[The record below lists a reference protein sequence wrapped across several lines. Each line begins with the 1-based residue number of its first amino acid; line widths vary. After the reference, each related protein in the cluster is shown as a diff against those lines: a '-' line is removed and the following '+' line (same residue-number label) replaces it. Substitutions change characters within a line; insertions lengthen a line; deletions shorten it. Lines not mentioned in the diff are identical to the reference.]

1 MSDVCAAAA
10 IAAAEGGIAGIV
22 GVAVGIANH
31 AIHPIVHLKAGNAGG
46 LLRNALLKLGLL
58 QSRKLGFDVGVYAVN
73 RPLGFAA
80 ALRHLALDAVAGLH
94 DGHVGAVL
102 RQSHLL
108 AELANVALHLV
119 AKIADAVSDVGQ
131 AVVDLSKLLAKQNLL
146 LAGGGGILP
155 ELTLT
160 IPAISAK
167 AEHEQEQNHDKEP
180 ARTPA
185 VLVIRSPCHSGDIA
199 KGHTVL
205 HVGNSF
211 HNFL

>member
-46 LLRNALLKLGLL
+46 L
-58 QSRKLGFDVGVYAVN
+58 SRKLGFDVGVYAVN

-167 AEHEQEQNHDKEP
+167 AEMNRNRTTIRNQPEP
-180 ARTPA
+180 QPFSSFAPRVTAAISLRDIPFSMWETPF
-185 VLVIRSPCHSGDIA
+185 IIFY
-199 KGHTVL
+199 K
-205 HVGNSF
+205 
-211 HNFL
+211 